1 MDFRHKYYVRYLS
14 FVRVNACVDVV
25 VSGVGLLEALA
36 LDPGRSNDHEV
47 LQSKDDLVEAFVH
60 FMERGAAAE
69 RFFTDKDVFQSIA
82 RTAAEDPN
90 AQVN

>member
-1 MDFRHKYYVRYLS
+1 MAHVFGSCLFFS
-14 FVRVNACVDVV
+14 VNACVDVV

-36 LDPGRSNDHEV
+36 LDPGTSHDHEV
-47 LQSKDDLVEAFVH
+47 LQSKEDLVEAFVH

-82 RTAAEDPN
+82 KTAADDPN
-90 AQVN
+90 AQVT